1 MTKNKF
7 NPAFSRCK
15 SIFGRQ
21 GINGLSNGSS
31 PSLVSNIKRISVSQ
45 LISILPEIN
54 RKP

>member
-21 GINGLSNGSS
+21 GINGLSNGL
-31 PSLVSNIKRISVSQ
+31 SLASNIKRISVSQ